1 MLLDFSQHIG
11 LLLFF
16 SIVFLIVHS
25 AGTLT
30 ACALTG
36 VKVEK
41 IVLFFGKP
49 VFTFQT
55 HFCPICIGYI
65 PTGGYISHDM
75 QSFPNRPLLV
85 RGFVALAGLLAVSLS
100 AVICL
105 NIGHAA
111 ISFIATYPQLVK
123 GTLAPR
129 SFGSDLFASF
139 FAKARISLFLG
150 YGTLAAKYVAIITML
165 QVPGGVM
172 GQLVLQLAKKRHED
186 KLITIYSL
194 FTTLFTTLVTL
205 PILIC
210 WAIALVNY
218 FWRNQ

>member
-1 MLLDFSQHIG
+1 VWHAIQENADELRHFFCLDADG
-11 LLLFF
+11 NGCDLF
-16 SIVFLIVHS
+16 IV
-25 AGTLT
+25 TN
-30 ACALTG
+30 
-36 VKVEK
+36 
-41 IVLFFGKP
+41 
-49 VFTFQT
+49 
-55 HFCPICIGYI
+55 
-65 PTGGYISHDM
+65 DD
-75 QSFPNRPLLV
+75 SFPNRPLLV

-100 AVICL
+100 AMICL

-150 YGTLAAKYVAIITML
+150 YGTLAAKYVAITML
-165 QVPGGVM
+165 PVPGGVM
-172 GQLVLQLAKKRHED
+172 GQLLLQLAKKRHED

-194 FTTLFTTLVTL
+194 FTTLVTL

-210 WAIALVNY
+210 WAVALVSY
-218 FWRNQ
+218 FWQNH

>member
-1 MLLDFSQHIG
+1 MPFDFFPHIG

-16 SIVFLIVHS
+16 SIVFMIVHS

-41 IVLFFGKP
+41 IVLFYGKP

-100 AVICL
+100 AMICL

-150 YGTLAAKYVAIITML
+150 YGTLAAKYVAITML
-165 QVPGGVM
+165 PVPGGVM
-172 GQLVLQLAKKRHED
+172 GQLLLQLAKKRHED

-194 FTTLFTTLVTL
+194 FTTLVTL

-210 WAIALVNY
+210 WAIALVSY
-218 FWRNQ
+218 FWRNH